1 MRMRVRLSV
10 IGFLGLLVAAV
21 VIAGCGTSRAPSKPA
36 VSLSILAPTSGAT
49 IGVRDIV
56 VAGTVAPATATVRIG
71 GQPVKVVHGTYNL
84 PLHMSSPSET
94 ITVSGQ
100 ASGYKAGSA
109 TTTVQYSAAI
119 ASAIA
124 AADSTAGSS
133 SSATSTD
140 PSSTGSSGAKAT
152 KAATPAAHAA
162 AAAVT
167 SAKQTS
173 ASAKPAASH
182 STTTKHKAGTHKT
195 SSHAGHKS
203 RSHASHKS
211 SSHNNG
217 HRSRSHDS
225 HKSSSHNGHK
235 SSSHNGHKSS
245 SHGGYKPHSKSSH
258 KSSSSKSSRSSKH
271 HSSTHKSSSHSS
283 KPQRSKLTVKKI
295 KQLWIKGCVKP
306 GTGESYKPYCRCTY
320 AHLAKAGALSSRKRL
335 RELMRKL
342 KPYER
347 THNVAS
353 LPAVLRGAIYA
364 CVSKLPPPDP
374 TVGKP
379 VVNDLPNTTHPAT
392 PHSTPAATGIT
403 PSSGT
408 PASTPAP
415 TGAIPTGIAAPAGTT
430 PTPTTPPTGTTNSAP
445 TRSNSGTPPPW
456 ASLVRELNRV
466 ITAIAGHHP
475 TSSAPTDHRSVRK
488 SHRRA
493 AKWWGSPEGSQKWS
507 F

>member
-1 MRMRVRLSV
+1 M
-10 IGFLGLLVAAV
+10 
-21 VIAGCGTSRAPSKPA
+21 
-36 VSLSILAPTSGAT
+36 
-49 IGVRDIV
+49 
-56 VAGTVAPATATVRIG
+56 
-71 GQPVKVVHGTYNL
+71 
-84 PLHMSSPSET
+84 
-94 ITVSGQ
+94 
-100 ASGYKAGSA
+100 
-109 TTTVQYSAAI
+109 
-119 ASAIA
+119 
-124 AADSTAGSS
+124 
-133 SSATSTD
+133 
-140 PSSTGSSGAKAT
+140 
-152 KAATPAAHAA
+152 
-162 AAAVT
+162 
-167 SAKQTS
+167 
-173 ASAKPAASH
+173 
-182 STTTKHKAGTHKT
+182 
-195 SSHAGHKS
+195 
-203 RSHASHKS
+203 
-211 SSHNNG
+211 
-217 HRSRSHDS
+217 
-225 HKSSSHNGHK
+225 
-235 SSSHNGHKSS
+235 
-245 SHGGYKPHSKSSH
+245 
-258 KSSSSKSSRSSKH
+258 
-271 HSSTHKSSSHSS
+271 
-283 KPQRSKLTVKKI
+283 KLTVKKI

-364 CVSKLPPPDP
+364 CVSKLPAPDP

-392 PHSTPAATGIT
+392 PDSTPAATGIT

-445 TRSNSGTPPPW
+445 TRRNTGTPPPW